1 MATNQMISSDQDEIK
16 AANKIVIY
24 CLTKCLTLDQLFPTS
39 SSDSSALVAANIL
52 RNLTC
57 NNQYFKDEV
66 APAGGDKQQP
76 GTSSGVS
83 MTSILSQTF
92 NLLVTKYETMDGDDI
107 KIAANFY
114 ELGEAILSTLKN
126 LTSKSLSARNGK
138 NSIYT

>member
-1 MATNQMISSDQDEIK
+1 MISTNQMEIK
-16 AANKIVIY
+16 AANELIKF
-24 CLTKCLTLDQLFPTS
+24 CLTECVGVDQLFPTGS
-39 SSDSSALVAANIL
+39 YDSFALVATNIL

-66 APAGGDKQQP
+66 APANVQEQT
-76 GTSSGVS
+76 GTSGNVS

-92 NLLVTKYETMDGDDI
+92 NMLVAKYETMDADCI
-107 KIAANFY
+107 KTAADFY

-138 NSIYT
+138 NPV